1 MSDKSKIY
9 DYIKR
14 TINPYGRPFEGTAYE
29 LGLKTMDYIENMD
42 DEKENGWIP
51 VSERLPEDE
60 KEYLVTLEKV
70 HGTPEKLYGIANYL
84 KFGDAGYWNEKKY
97 GYLEW
102 DKYSDGHGGTRM
114 YKVIAWTPLPELY
127 KEDRS

>member
-1 MSDKSKIY
+1 MSDKRKIY

-14 TINPYGRPFEGTAYE
+14 TINPYGRPFEGTVYE
-29 LGLKTMDYIENMD
+29 FGLKIMDFIENID

-60 KEYLVTLEKV
+60 KECLVTLEKV
-70 HGTPEKLYGIANYL
+70 YGTPEKLYGIASYL
-84 KFGDAGYWNEKKY
+84 KFGDAGYWNENKY

-102 DKYSDGHGGTRM
+102 DKYSDGHGGTKM
-114 YKVIAWTPLPELY
+114 YKVIAWKPLPEPY
-127 KEDRS
+127 KED

>member
-29 LGLKTMDYIENMD
+29 LGLKIMDYIENMD

-51 VSERLPEDE
+51 VSERLPEDDMTVLVSC
-60 KEYLVTLEKV
+60 KTSKGATFVRTGYCINGSWYLNCEGVK
-70 HGTPEKLYGIANYL
+70 
-84 KFGDAGYWNEKKY
+84 
-97 GYLEW
+97 
-102 DKYSDGHGGTRM
+102 
-114 YKVIAWTPLPELY
+114 AWKPLPKPY
-127 KEDRS
+127 KEG

>member
-1 MSDKSKIY
+1 MNDKCKIC

-14 TINPYGRPFEGTAYE
+14 TINPYGRPFEGTVYE
-29 LGLKTMDYIENMD
+29 FGLKIIDFIENID
-42 DEKENGWIP
+42 GEKENGWIP

-70 HGTPEKLYGIANYL
+70 YGTSEKLYGIASYL
-84 KFGDAGYWNEKKY
+84 KFGDDGYWNERKY

-114 YKVIAWTPLPELY
+114 YKVIAWTPLQELY
-127 KEDRS
+127 KEG